1 MPAMDD
7 HSGHAHGEHDH
18 GEHTHVSY
26 EEAVEAYRRDK
37 DSFFGSSPD
46 SPVPPAERTG
56 FGGIPYFE
64 VDRSMRFDGLTLEPY
79 AGSEPTSFQ
88 IPTTDGQ
95 LRPAARAG
103 TFRFT
108 VAGVPASLTAYTFE
122 GDDSGQ
128 LFVPFLDGT
137 TGRETYGAG
146 RYLDLEP
153 DLDGTY
159 TLDFNLAYHPSCV
172 FDPRFSCPL
181 TPPENRLAVRV
192 EAGERLPVEELP
204 VQERPAG

>member
-1 MPAMDD
+1 MDD